1 MNKNPLLRLQ
11 EFGQSIWLDLI
22 RRSMLTSGELKQLID
37 EDGLRGVTSNP
48 AIFEKAM
55 AGSTDYSAAIR
66 SLALEGKTGDEIYR
80 SLAIEDIQ
88 LAADE
93 FRPLF
98 DKLDGRDGFVS
109 LEVSPQLARD
119 TEGTIREARELWAAL
134 DRPNVFIKV
143 PGYGRGSRG
152 NPATYCRRHQCQRD
166 TPLRPGT
173 VS

>member
-1 MNKNPLLRLQ
+1 MNKNPLVRLQ

-66 SLALEGKTGDEIYR
+66 SLALEGKTSEEIYR
-80 SLAIEDIQ
+80 LLAIEDIQ
-88 LAADE
+88 LGADE

-109 LEVSPQLARD
+109 LEVSPLLSA
-119 TEGTIREARELWAAL
+119 
-134 DRPNVFIKV
+134 
-143 PGYGRGSRG
+143 
-152 NPATYCRRHQCQRD
+152 
-166 TPLRPGT
+166 
-173 VS
+173 